1 MSDHDDVT
9 PGTPGAADAGA
20 PTPGRAKRNSG
31 RVIDPVAGLAGSIAH
46 DFSGLLMIIRNA
58 GAFLKDEL
66 EADDPRQRHVSMLL
80 QAADRAAR
88 LTSQLQAF
96 GGSQLLKPEI
106 VRPGQIVRGLSETL
120 RHLVPEDVDFRISI
134 RASDATVMF
143 DALQL
148 QVVVMNLVSVAAER
162 VRTHGR
168 LLLAVSEET
177 FDDVKLDTG
186 QTLSGRYLSILVS
199 KTGDGLDEG
208 EKKAAF
214 APRLTGKGLPKG
226 TDLRLA
232 SVHGVV
238 TQSGGFADVSS
249 EKGLGTTFRV
259 LLPILDGEEQP
270 VATSAQHKVRIVR
283 ETAGNEVILV
293 VEDDRAVRQTVR
305 EALELYGYTVYEAS
319 DGAEA
324 LHISELF
331 SGPPDL
337 LLTDLVM
344 PEVSGRELIESLSN
358 EGRLPKVLMMSGYTD
373 DEVLRRRAKPT
384 EGYPFIKKP
393 FTHQELA
400 RKVREALDATPSV
413 NV

>member
-1 MSDHDDVT
+1 MPDHDSDAAPEFQTPVT
-9 PGTPGAADAGA
+9 PRG
-20 PTPGRAKRNSG
+20 KRNS
-31 RVIDPVAGLAGSIAH
+31 RPVIDPVAGLAGSIAH

-66 EADDPRQRHVSMLL
+66 GPDDPRQRHVTMLL

-106 VRPGQIVRGLSETL
+106 VRPGRVIRGISETL

-134 RASDATVMF
+134 RAPEATVLF

-148 QVVVMNLVSVAAER
+148 QVVVMNVITVAAER

-177 FDDVKLDTG
+177 FDNTKLDNG
-186 QTLSGRYLSILVS
+186 ETLSGKYLSILVS
-199 KTGDGLDEG
+199 KTGEGLDEG
-208 EKKAAF
+208 EKKQAF
-214 APRLTGKGLPKG
+214 APRLTGKNLPRG

-238 TQSGGFADVSS
+238 TQSGGFVDVTS
-249 EKGLGTTFRV
+249 ERGRGTTFRI
-259 LLPILDGEEQP
+259 LLPIVEPDLQP
-270 VATSAQHKVRIVR
+270 ATTSAQHRARALGEI
-283 ETAGNEVILV
+283 TGNEVVLV
-293 VEDDRAVRQTVR
+293 VEDDQAVRQTVR

-344 PEVSGRELIESLSN
+344 PEVSGRELIEGLRN

-373 DEVLRRRAKPT
+373 DEVIRRRAKPT

-400 RKVREALDATPSV
+400 RKVRQTLDEETAVTV
-413 NV
+413 

>member
-1 MSDHDDVT
+1 
-9 PGTPGAADAGA
+9 
-20 PTPGRAKRNSG
+20 
-31 RVIDPVAGLAGSIAH
+31 
-46 DFSGLLMIIRNA
+46 
-58 GAFLKDEL
+58 
-66 EADDPRQRHVSMLL
+66 MLL
-80 QAADRAAR
+80 
-88 LTSQLQAF
+88 
-96 GGSQLLKPEI
+96 
-106 VRPGQIVRGLSETL
+106 
-120 RHLVPEDVDFRISI
+120 
-134 RASDATVMF
+134 
-143 DALQL
+143 AL
-148 QVVVMNLVSVAAER
+148 
-162 VRTHGR
+162 
-168 LLLAVSEET
+168 SEET

-199 KTGDGLDEG
+199 KTGEGLDEG
-208 EKKAAF
+208 EKKQAY
-214 APRLTGKGLPKG
+214 APRLTGKMLPKG

-249 EKGLGTTFRV
+249 EKGQGTTFRV
-259 LLPILDGEEQP
+259 LLPILEGEAEES

-283 ETAGNEVILV
+283 ETAGSEVILV

-305 EALELYGYTVYEAS
+305 EALELYGYTVYEAA

-344 PEVSGRELIESLSN
+344 PEVTGRELIEGLSN

-373 DEVLRRRAKPT
+373 DEVLRRRAKPH
-384 EGYPFIKKP
+384 EAYPFIKKP

-400 RKVREALDATPSV
+400 RKVREALDATSV

>member
-1 MSDHDDVT
+1 MADHDDVT
-9 PGTPGAADAGA
+9 PEGGA
-20 PTPGRAKRNSG
+20 PTKPRSKRNSG

-66 EADDPRQRHVSMLL
+66 DPDDPKQRHVSMLL

-106 VRPGQIVRGLSETL
+106 VRPAQIVRGLSETL
-120 RHLVPEDVDFRISI
+120 RHLVPDDVDFRISI
-134 RASDATVMF
+134 RATDATVMF

-148 QVVVMNLVSVAAER
+148 QVVVMNLVSCAAER

-177 FDDVKLDTG
+177 FDDVKLDSG

-199 KTGDGLDEG
+199 KSGEGLDEG
-208 EKKAAF
+208 EKKQAF
-214 APRLTGKGLPKG
+214 APRLTGKLLPKG

-238 TQSGGFADVSS
+238 TQSGGFADVTS
-249 EKGLGTTFRV
+249 ERGKGTTFRV
-259 LLPILDGEEQP
+259 ILPILDPELEQP
-270 VATSAQHKVRIVR
+270 AASSAQHKVRIVR

-305 EALELYGYTVYEAS
+305 EALELYGYTVYEAA

-344 PEVSGRELIESLSN
+344 PEVTGRELIEGLSN

-373 DEVLRRRAKPT
+373 DEVLRRGAKP
-384 EGYPFIKKP
+384 ESAYPFIKKP

-400 RKVREALDATPSV
+400 RKVREALDATSV
-413 NV
+413 NA

>member
-1 MSDHDDVT
+1 MTQHDSDAAPESDSPVT
-9 PGTPGAADAGA
+9 PRG
-20 PTPGRAKRNSG
+20 KRNS
-31 RVIDPVAGLAGSIAH
+31 RPVIDPVAGLAGSIAH

-66 EADDPRQRHVSMLL
+66 GPDDPRQRHVSMLL

-106 VRPGQIVRGLSETL
+106 VRPARVVRGISETL

-134 RASDATVMF
+134 RAPEATVLF
-143 DALQL
+143 DAIQL
-148 QVVVMNLVSVAAER
+148 QVVIMNLVTSAAER

-168 LLLAVSEET
+168 LLLAISEET
-177 FDDVKLDTG
+177 FDNVPLEDGKVLDG
-186 QTLSGRYLSILVS
+186 KYLSIFVS
-199 KTGDGLDEG
+199 KTGEGMEDG
-208 EKKAAF
+208 EKKQAF
-214 APRLTGKGLPKG
+214 APRLTGKTLPRG

-238 TQSGGFADVSS
+238 TQSGGFVDMSS
-249 EKGLGTTFRV
+249 ERGQGTTFRV
-259 LLPILDGEEQP
+259 LLPIVEPDLKPATVSAAHRARALGEI
-270 VATSAQHKVRIVR
+270 T
-283 ETAGNEVILV
+283 GNEVVLV
-293 VEDDRAVRQTVR
+293 VEDDQAVRQTVR

-344 PEVSGRELIESLSN
+344 PEVSGRELIEGLRN

-373 DEVLRRRAKPT
+373 DEVIRRRAKPS

-400 RKVREALDATPSV
+400 RKVRETLDEQTVVIA
-413 NV
+413 